1 MMERKTRIVCTIG
14 PASSSYEGL
23 TELVSAGMNVA
34 RLNFSHGDHGSH
46 RKTFEAIRK
55 VSKETGKR
63 VGILADLCGP
73 KIRLGSMKPD
83 SAVKVGQTFSFHTR
97 EVDGDSDKAFVSYP
111 NLASEIEIGQRILV
125 DDGKVEFRV
134 KDIQQDVVVAEALNN
149 GLLLS
154 RKGVNLPGVHLSVPS
169 LTEKDRD
176 DLEFALDLG
185 VDFVALSFV
194 RRPED
199 LEETRDLMQRW
210 GRVVPLIAKIEKTE
224 ALDQLSAIIRVA
236 DGIMIARGD
245 LGVEAPLEDVP
256 LIQKRII
263 QKCKAAARP
272 VITATQMLESMT
284 EVYRPTRAEVN
295 DVANAILDGTDA
307 VMLSAE
313 TASGR
318 FPTESVKVMHRVA
331 IKTETGLDYQ
341 QIHNV
346 RPPRGMAPEAVA
358 LAACEI
364 AEEVQAKAILACTR
378 TGRTVRAL
386 SGFRPRAPIFGVAA
400 DEKVLRQFSLNWGVI
415 PLIIDDYGTTDDLVS
430 HAMLS
435 AIDSG
440 LLRPGERVVIV
451 AGTPLGHRTNTV
463 MVRTLVSDGH
473 SI

>member
-1 MMERKTRIVCTIG
+1 MIERKTRIVCTIG
-14 PASSSYEGL
+14 PASSSHEGI
-23 TELVSAGMNVA
+23 TELVNAGMNVA

-46 RKTFEAIRK
+46 RKMFETIRK
-55 VSKETGKR
+55 VSEETGKR

-73 KIRLGSMKPD
+73 KIRLGKMASGA
-83 SAVKVGQTFSFHTR
+83 AVCVGQTFTFHTR
-97 EVDGDSDKAFVSYP
+97 KVEGDSDNAWVSYP

-134 KDIQQDVVVAEALNN
+134 KETRQDMVITEAQNN
-149 GLLLS
+149 GQMLS

-176 DLEFALDLG
+176 DLRFALGLG

-194 RRPED
+194 RSPDD
-199 LEETRDLMQRW
+199 LIETRDEMQRV

-224 ALDQLSAIIRVA
+224 ALDQLSAIIREA
-236 DGIMIARGD
+236 DAIMIARGD

-263 QKCKAAARP
+263 LKCKAAARP

-307 VMLSAE
+307 VMLSGE

-318 FPTESVKVMHRVA
+318 FPTESVKVMHRIA

-346 RPPRGMAPEAVA
+346 RPPRGQAPEAVA

-386 SGFRPRAPIFGVAA
+386 SAFRPRAPIFGIAP
-400 DEKVLRQFSLNWGVI
+400 EEEVLRRFAMNWGVI
-415 PLIIDDYGTTDDLVS
+415 PLKTLEYSTTDELVAN
-430 HAMLS
+430 AMLA
-435 AIDSG
+435 AINSQV
-440 LLRPGERVVIV
+440 LRPGERVVIV

-463 MVRTLVSDGH
+463 MVRTLVADGH
-473 SI
+473 K